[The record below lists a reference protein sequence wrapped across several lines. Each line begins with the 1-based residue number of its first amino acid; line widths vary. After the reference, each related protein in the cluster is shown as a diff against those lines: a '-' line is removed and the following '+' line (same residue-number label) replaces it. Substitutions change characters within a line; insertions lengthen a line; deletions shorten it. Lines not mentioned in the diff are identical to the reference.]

1 MCLQLTKKEA
11 GKRQNFVGRT
21 FDQTAKERE
30 RVGYEEEGQKH
41 FPNLNFDILNY

>member
-1 MCLQLTKKEA
+1 MQLTEKEA
-11 GKRQNFVGRT
+11 GKRQNIVGRA

-30 RVGYEEEGQKH
+30 REGYEEEGQKY